1 MNPPGYQAPVMKA
14 SRCGNERQ
22 EMSDRRKAGR
32 KGSGKNKHYH
42 LDGIQTKLIEP
53 RFDLVQSS
61 MDQIL
66 KTYFV

>member
-1 MNPPGYQAPVMKA
+1 MKA

-22 EMSDRRKAGR
+22 EMSDRRKAGG
-32 KGSGKNKHYH
+32 KGSGKKHFH

-53 RFDLVQSS
+53 HFDLVQSS

-66 KTYFV
+66 KTYFA